1 MASLLALCAINVA
14 ETIATTTKTKNQPT
28 NQICTKTIINAAMGE
43 NGEGFKRI
51 CLYARSSYIEAMQ
64 FARLN
69 FKCRVIKIACEACSS
84 CSLLKNGAK
93 RSVWGLWVFLG
104 RRVWQAICKQKK
116 KKIKKRLQSREK
128 RLAKTAETSCQW

>member
-93 RSVWGLWVFLG
+93 RSVWGFGCFWVGVFG
-104 RRVWQAICKQKK
+104 RQFANKK
-116 KKIKKRLQSREK
+116 KRK
-128 RLAKTAETSCQW
+128 

>member
-14 ETIATTTKTKNQPT
+14 ETTNTTTKMKNQPT

-104 RRVWQAICKQKK
+104 RRIWQAICKKK